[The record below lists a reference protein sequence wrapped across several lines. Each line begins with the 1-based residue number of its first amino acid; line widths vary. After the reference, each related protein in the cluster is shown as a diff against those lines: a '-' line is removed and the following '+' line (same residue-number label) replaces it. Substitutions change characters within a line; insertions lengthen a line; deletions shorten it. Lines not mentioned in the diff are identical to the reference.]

1 VATHLKGDKKSDLLA
16 RYKNTKDPKKA
27 AGGGG
32 PEGGSK
38 PGFAGTA
45 ADPKL
50 KTLPKHTGEKIRH
63 NRTGGSKITRKDLR
77 KQEQDRKDPKK
88 RKLAAAERKQAEVEP
103 PVKKQKVKQS
113 KKLAGDEKKDH
124 KENKEFDLLVN
135 KYRNQFATNQ
145 TVVKKWF
152 DT

>member
-1 VATHLKGDKKSDLLA
+1 MA

-27 AGGGG
+27 SAQ
-32 PEGGSK
+32 EEAK

-63 NRTGGSKITRKDLR
+63 KNRPAGSKITRKDLR

-88 RKLAAAERKQAEVEP
+88 RKLAAAERKQAAAAAQAEVEP
-103 PVKKQKVKQS
+103 PAKKQKKLKPA
-113 KKLAGDEKKDH
+113 KKLGGEDKRDQ
-124 KENKEFDLLVN
+124 KENKEFDLLVT

>member
-1 VATHLKGDKKSDLLA
+1 LA

-27 AGGGG
+27 SAQ
-32 PEGGSK
+32 EEAK

-63 NRTGGSKITRKDLR
+63 KNRPAGSKITRKDLR

-88 RKLAAAERKQAEVEP
+88 RKLAAAERKASGGGASGSGTAGEKAEKVE
-103 PVKKQKVKQS
+103 
-113 KKLAGDEKKDH
+113 
-124 KENKEFDLLVN
+124 
-135 KYRNQFATNQ
+135 
-145 TVVKKWF
+145 TVQE
-152 DT
+152 TRR